1 MYIDDSAAPPPSFLS
16 NFGDLATT
24 AATFIDLD
32 LLAGTSSPF
41 LENDGDLS
49 TTSVPELLREDIVED
64 VIHAKSGTGQSS
76 VQYTGGRT
84 GLELFINNSPADL
97 FKGSEVISD
106 PAISEKLGPEV
117 LERLM
122 NSSDTTCMPFPF
134 CDENGCSQWQL
145 MTLIAFQLLLLLLIV
160 ISNVTIISVIFDMN
174 KSTRNR
180 SYRSANIFKLSLAI
194 ADLLLGLSVLPP
206 SLKTTINL
214 LIHDDYYQK
223 LGLEQI
229 LSIGSPASII
239 FGGGAVIAT
248 IASIWSIF
256 AIQVDLFLRMRW
268 PVKQHVGGILNTNRA
283 RWLTGLI
290 WAFAIGITFSLLG
303 MDITFGL
310 SQSTL
315 SFIPLINPY
324 NDEGALEI
332 GDDAGMADH
341 SSKFIIFTMM
351 VWGLPFLL
359 TLPLGVYLV
368 ILIRNASKKL
378 ALRANQSYVR
388 RHPDVQDKKKN
399 LRKSWE
405 ATLRTITVEVI
416 FFITFIPSILARILY
431 AYSDGCD
438 PLINTFSFIAAAV
451 LCIGSFANLF
461 VYHLMWKDFQER
473 LHALVCV
480 TPKKVS
486 PVSSIKSPKTS
497 RTEIVAHPSVRIN
510 MSYDIKREIPI

>member
-1 MYIDDSAAPPPSFLS
+1 
-16 NFGDLATT
+16 
-24 AATFIDLD
+24 
-32 LLAGTSSPF
+32 
-41 LENDGDLS
+41 
-49 TTSVPELLREDIVED
+49 
-64 VIHAKSGTGQSS
+64 
-76 VQYTGGRT
+76 
-84 GLELFINNSPADL
+84 
-97 FKGSEVISD
+97 
-106 PAISEKLGPEV
+106 
-117 LERLM
+117 
-122 NSSDTTCMPFPF
+122 
-134 CDENGCSQWQL
+134 
-145 MTLIAFQLLLLLLIV
+145 
-160 ISNVTIISVIFDMN
+160 VTIISVIFDMN

-180 SYRSANIFKLSLAI
+180 SYRSANIFKLSLAL

-229 LSIGSPASII
+229 LSIGTPASII
-239 FGGGAVIAT
+239 FGAGAVIAT
-248 IASIWSIF
+248 VASIWSIF

-303 MDITFGL
+303 MDISFGL

-315 SFIPLINPY
+315 SFIPIINPF
-324 NDEGALEI
+324 DSEGNLEI
-332 GDDAGMADH
+332 NEDRMGDN

-351 VWGLPFLL
+351 VWGVPFLL

-378 ALRANQSYVR
+378 ALRASQSYVR
-388 RHPDVQDKKKN
+388 RHPDVQDKKKS
-399 LRKSWE
+399 LKKSWE

-416 FFITFIPSILARILY
+416 FFITFVPSILARILY

-438 PLINTFSFIAAAV
+438 PRINTFSFIAAAI

-497 RTEIVAHPSVRIN
+497 RTEIVAKPSVRIN
-510 MSYDIKREIPI
+510 MSYDIKRELPI

>member
-1 MYIDDSAAPPPSFLS
+1 MYIDDSAAPPPSFLN

-32 LLAGTSSPF
+32 MLGGTPPAF

-49 TTSVPELLREDIVED
+49 TTPVPELLREDVIED
-64 VIHAKSGTGQSS
+64 VIHAKPGIGLSE
-76 VQYTGGRT
+76 VQFSGGRT
-84 GLELFINNSPADL
+84 IELFINNSPKDL
-97 FKGSEVISD
+97 FMGSESD
-106 PAISEKLGPEV
+106 SAITNKLTEQM
-117 LERLM
+117 LEQLV
-122 NSSDTTCMPFPF
+122 NTSDTTCMPFPF

-180 SYRSANIFKLSLAI
+180 SYRSANIFKLSLAL

-229 LSIGSPASII
+229 LSIGTPASII
-239 FGGGAVIAT
+239 FGAGAVIAT
-248 IASIWSIF
+248 VASIWSIF

-290 WAFAIGITFSLLG
+290 WAFAIGITFSLLR

-315 SFIPLINPY
+315 SFIPIINPF
-324 NDEGALEI
+324 DSEGNLEI
-332 GDDAGMADH
+332 NEDRMGDN

-351 VWGLPFLL
+351 VWGVPFLL

-368 ILIRNASKKL
+368 VLIRGASKKL
-378 ALRANQSYVR
+378 ALRASQSYVR
-388 RHPDVQDKKKN
+388 RHPDVQDKKKS
-399 LRKSWE
+399 LKKSWE

-416 FFITFIPSILARILY
+416 FFITFVPSILARILY

-438 PLINTFSFIAAAV
+438 PRINTFSFIAAAI

-497 RTEIVAHPSVRIN
+497 RTEIVAKPSVRIN
-510 MSYDIKREIPI
+510 MSYDIKRELPI

>member
-1 MYIDDSAAPPPSFLS
+1 MQINLYKI
-16 NFGDLATT
+16 LA
-24 AATFIDLD
+24 
-32 LLAGTSSPF
+32 
-41 LENDGDLS
+41 
-49 TTSVPELLREDIVED
+49 PELLREDIIED
-64 VIHAKSGTGQSS
+64 VIHAKSGTGQSE
-76 VQYTGGRT
+76 VQFSGGRT
-84 GLELFINNSPADL
+84 SLELFINNSPPEL
-97 FKGSEVISD
+97 YKGSEFDTAISD
-106 PAISEKLGPEV
+106 KLKPDV
-117 LERLM
+117 LESLI
-122 NSSDTTCMPFPF
+122 NNSDTTCSPFPF

-180 SYRSANIFKLSLAI
+180 RKGTKISIFNLYVSKYFFKHNKNNPLKSYRSANIFKLSLAI
-194 ADLLLGLSVLPP
+194 ADLLLGLSILPP

-214 LIHDDYYQK
+214 LIHEDYHQK

-229 LSIGSPASII
+229 LSYGSPASII
-239 FGGGAVIAT
+239 FGAGAVIAT
-248 IASIWSIF
+248 VASIWSIF

-283 RWLTGLI
+283 RWFTGLI

-303 MDITFGL
+303 MDISFGL

-315 SFIPLINPY
+315 SYIPLISPFDN
-324 NDEGALEI
+324 EGNLEI
-332 GDDAGMADH
+332 NDGRMADN

-351 VWGLPFLL
+351 VWGVPFLL

-378 ALRANQSYVR
+378 ALRASQSYVR
-388 RHPDVQDKKKN
+388 RHPDVQDKKKS
-399 LRKSWE
+399 LKKSWE
-405 ATLRTITVEVI
+405 ATLRTITIEVMLIKIELSVSFQVI
-416 FFITFIPSILARILY
+416 FFITFVPSILARILY

-438 PLINTFSFIAAAV
+438 PLINTFSFIAAAI

-473 LHALVCV
+473 LHTLVCV

-486 PVSSIKSPKTS
+486 PLSSIKSPKTS
-497 RTEIVAHPSVRIN
+497 RTEIVAHPSVKIN
-510 MSYDIKREIPI
+510 MSYDIKRDLPI

>member
-32 LLAGTSSPF
+32 KLGGTPQAY
-41 LENDGDLS
+41 LEIDGDLS
-49 TTSVPELLREDIVED
+49 TTPAPELLREEIIED
-64 VIHAKSGTGQSS
+64 VIHAKSGTGQSE
-76 VQYTGGRT
+76 VQFSGGRT
-84 GLELFINNSPADL
+84 SLELFINNSPPEL
-97 FKGSEVISD
+97 YKGSEFDTAISD
-106 PAISEKLGPEV
+106 KLRPDV
-117 LERLM
+117 LESLI
-122 NSSDTTCMPFPF
+122 NNSDTTCSPFPF

-194 ADLLLGLSVLPP
+194 ADLLLGLSILPP

-214 LIHDDYYQK
+214 LIHEDYHQK

-229 LSIGSPASII
+229 LSYGSPASII
-239 FGGGAVIAT
+239 FGAGAVIAT
-248 IASIWSIF
+248 VASIWSIF

-283 RWLTGLI
+283 RWFTGLI

-303 MDITFGL
+303 MDISFGL

-315 SFIPLINPY
+315 SYIPLISPFDN
-324 NDEGALEI
+324 EGNLEI
-332 GDDAGMADH
+332 NDDRMADN

-351 VWGLPFLL
+351 VWGVPFLL

-378 ALRANQSYVR
+378 ALRASQSYVR
-388 RHPDVQDKKKN
+388 RHPDVQDKKKS
-399 LRKSWE
+399 LKKSWE
-405 ATLRTITVEVI
+405 ATLRTITIEVI
-416 FFITFIPSILARILY
+416 FFITFVPSILARILY
-431 AYSDGCD
+431 ANSDGCD
-438 PLINTFSFIAAAV
+438 PLINTFSFIAAAI

-473 LHALVCV
+473 LHTLVCV

-486 PVSSIKSPKTS
+486 PLSSIKSPKTS
-497 RTEIVAHPSVRIN
+497 RTEIVSHPSVKIN
-510 MSYDIKREIPI
+510 MSYDIKRDLPI

>member
-1 MYIDDSAAPPPSFLS
+1 M
-16 NFGDLATT
+16 
-24 AATFIDLD
+24 
-32 LLAGTSSPF
+32 
-41 LENDGDLS
+41 
-49 TTSVPELLREDIVED
+49 
-64 VIHAKSGTGQSS
+64 
-76 VQYTGGRT
+76 
-84 GLELFINNSPADL
+84 
-97 FKGSEVISD
+97 
-106 PAISEKLGPEV
+106 
-117 LERLM
+117 
-122 NSSDTTCMPFPF
+122 
-134 CDENGCSQWQL
+134 
-145 MTLIAFQLLLLLLIV
+145 
-160 ISNVTIISVIFDMN
+160 
-174 KSTRNR
+174 
-180 SYRSANIFKLSLAI
+180 
-194 ADLLLGLSVLPP
+194 LLGLSVLPP

-290 WAFAIGITFSLLG
+290 WAFAIGVTFSLLG

-332 GDDAGMADH
+332 GDNDDRMADH

-351 VWGLPFLL
+351 VWGVPFLL

-405 ATLRTITVEVI
+405 ATLRTITVEVK
-416 FFITFIPSILARILY
+416 SR
-431 AYSDGCD
+431 
-438 PLINTFSFIAAAV
+438 V
-451 LCIGSFANLF
+451 L
-461 VYHLMWKDFQER
+461 
-473 LHALVCV
+473 
-480 TPKKVS
+480 
-486 PVSSIKSPKTS
+486 
-497 RTEIVAHPSVRIN
+497 
-510 MSYDIKREIPI
+510 